1 MEFNVDITVSSPP
14 LLLRLFRSNRERL
27 RSGNG
32 GIILAEACER
42 FARKRNAENERGEG
56 RRKVGRAAS
65 VGRGGLRDR
74 FFIVTWKRVI
84 THDAIRNE
92 RGAGSSARVKR
103 GQQRERTGLSP
114 SHPSSLGW
122 MPLVQVVIAGWRRHR
137 FLIRGPSIYG
147 AARDRIQI
155 PPLRYLRLYFP
166 LLRIRGNLSATVRPG
181 IEANAG

>member
-1 MEFNVDITVSSPP
+1 MRKICAEKK
-14 LLLRLFRSNRERL
+14 RGKRER
-27 RSGNG
+27 R
-32 GIILAEACER
+32 
-42 FARKRNAENERGEG
+42 RGEG
-56 RRKVGRAAS
+56 KVGRAAS

-74 FFIVTWKRVI
+74 FFIVMWKRVI